1 MLNFLLNRPIAVS
14 MSFIAVLLLG
24 FVSVNYIPVSLLPD
38 VEIPEIS
45 IQVNYK
51 NASARELENTVVKP
65 LRRQLMQ
72 VAHLDDIKSETRD
85 GSSII
90 RLKLNYGT
98 NINLAYIEVNEKVDR
113 MMGSLPREI
122 SRPKVIKASASDI
135 PVFYLSLYLKNKAY
149 SPAKFLELS
158 EFSDVIIRKR
168 LEQLTEVAMVDITG
182 RLFSEILILPDNKKM
197 QSLGLSEQD
206 IENLILSNNVDY
218 GNLSIKDGHY
228 LYSIRFSSQLK
239 TKEDIESLYFKLKNS
254 DRLIQLKDIANIKL
268 QAQKSNG
275 LTMINGVNAI
285 KLAIIK
291 QSDAQVNKM
300 EESLSALITQ
310 FENDYPE
317 IAFEVSQDQTKL
329 LDYSISNLKN
339 SLLLGAVFAFLLM
352 FLFLKDL
359 KSPWLIGI
367 TIPTSII
374 VSLLF
379 FYLFDISINII
390 SLSGLVLGVGMMI
403 DNSIIVIDNIA
414 QYRMRGANLFSAC
427 ALGTQEVIRPM
438 LSSVLT
444 TCAVFIPLIFISGI
458 AGSLFYDQAMA
469 VSIGLFVSLLVSISL
484 LPVYYLIFYKKE
496 SRGNKLSSFFNFIS
510 LDYSNLYEKGLKFT
524 FRNQFVAISVFA
536 SLMILGIVLL
546 LELPKE
552 RLPKIE
558 EIEQILEIDW
568 GEGIHVDE
576 NKERIQKLLDQVNGH
591 LQQSSV
597 EIGEQQFLLNPD
609 KELSVSECRLY
620 FKTESEAQKN
630 SVSQTLKSYI
640 KRQYP
645 DALIQMYAPANLFE
659 QVFSKNEAPLVAH
672 VSSHNQSEDSEIELL
687 NALLLDLEKEYPQ
700 KSDYK
705 INTKNYILLT
715 VDPVRLLNYDIET
728 DFLYSKLKTLFN
740 ANKLF
745 TIKENHN
752 QIPIILGS
760 DLQNISKII
769 NQIQI
774 RNVKGKSYAL
784 RELVKL
790 EKRSSLKTIES
801 GKEGNTYPITF
812 DIEEAE
818 LKEAQANISSLVLN
832 YPDLNLSFSGSIFS
846 NRKLVNELIL
856 ILIISLFLLYFILA
870 SQFESFSL
878 PLIVLLEVPIDVGG
892 ALLVL
897 WLAGGSI
904 NLMSMIGIIVMTGI
918 IINDS
923 ILKIDTINKLRQDGA
938 SLMRAIATA
947 GQRRLKPILMTSL
960 TTIFALL
967 PFLFAHG
974 LGSDLQKPLAY
985 TVIGGM
991 SIGTIVSLYFVPLGY
1006 YYLYRKKGH

>member
-1 MLNFLLNRPIAVS
+1 MLEFLLKRPIAVS
-14 MSFIAVLLLG
+14 MSFIAVVLLG
-24 FVSVNYIPVSLLPD
+24 FVSVNYIPVSLLPN

-135 PVFYLSLYLKNKAY
+135 PVFYLSLYLKNNVY
-149 SPAKFLELS
+149 SPTKFLELS

-168 LEQLTEVAMVDITG
+168 LEQLSEVAMVDITG
-182 RLFSEILILPDNKKM
+182 RLFSEILILPDNTKM
-197 QSLGLSEQD
+197 QSLGLNELD
-206 IENLILSNNVDY
+206 IENLIVSNNVDY

-239 TKEDIESLYFKLKNS
+239 TKEDIENLYLKLKNS
-254 DRLIQLKDIANIKL
+254 NRLIQLKDIARVNL

-275 LTMINGVNAI
+275 LSMINGVNSI

-300 EESLSALITQ
+300 EEALSNLIKE

-329 LDYSISNLKN
+329 LDYSISNLKS
-339 SLLLGAVFAFLLM
+339 SLYLGAIFAFLLM
-352 FLFLKDL
+352 FLFLKDF

-374 VSLLF
+374 ISLLF
-379 FYLFDISINII
+379 FYIFDISINII

-414 QYRMRGANLFSAC
+414 QYRMRGASLFSAC
-427 ALGTQEVIRPM
+427 AKGTQEVIRPM

-484 LPVYYLIFYKKE
+484 LPVYYLIFYKRE
-496 SRGNKLSSFFNFIS
+496 SKGTKLNSFFKFIS
-510 LDYSNLYEKGLKFT
+510 LDYNKLYEKGLKFT
-524 FRNQFVAISVFA
+524 FRNQAVVITIFTL
-536 SLMILGIVLL
+536 LMVLGLFLL
-546 LELPKE
+546 VELPKD

-558 EIEQILEIDW
+558 ETEQILEIDW
-568 GEGIHVDE
+568 GEGIHIDE
-576 NKERIQKLLDQVNGH
+576 NKDRVQKLLTQVRNDI
-591 LQQSSV
+591 LQSSV
-597 EIGEQQFLLNPD
+597 EIGEQQFLLNRNN
-609 KELSVSECRLY
+609 ELSASECRLY
-620 FKTESEAQKN
+620 LKMESEIQKN
-630 SVSQTLKSYI
+630 TVCEILINNIRKV
-640 KRQYP
+640 YP
-645 DALIQMYAPANLFE
+645 EALIKVYAPANLFE
-659 QVFSKNEAPLVAH
+659 QVFSKNEAPLVAQL
-672 VSSHNQSEDSEIELL
+672 SSHNQSEDREIELL
-687 NALLLDLEKEYPQ
+687 NTFLLRLKTDCPQ
-700 KSDYK
+700 KTDFK
-705 INTKNYILLT
+705 INTRDYVLLT

-728 DFLYSKLKTLFN
+728 DFLYRKLRTLFN

-745 TIKENHN
+745 TIKENQN

-760 DLQNISKII
+760 DLQNISQII
-769 NQIQI
+769 NDTQIK
-774 RNVKGKSYAL
+774 NTNGNLYPL

-790 EKRSSLKTIES
+790 ERRESLKTIES
-801 GKEGNTYPITF
+801 GKEGNIYPIAF
-812 DIEEAE
+812 NIIESD
-818 LKEAQANISSLVLN
+818 LKSTQSNISNLVLN
-832 YPDLNLSFSGSIFS
+832 YPELDLSFSGSIFS
-846 NRKLVNELIL
+846 NKKLVNELIL

-878 PLIVLLEVPIDVGG
+878 PLIVLLEVPIDIGG

-923 ILKIDTINKLRQDGA
+923 ILKIDTINKLRQNGA
-938 SLMRAIATA
+938 PLMKAIAVA

-991 SIGTIVSLYFVPLGY
+991 SIGTIVSLYFVPLCY
-1006 YYLYRKKGH
+1006 YYLYRKKKV